1 MALHFKAAWK
11 WSVGIA
17 IYYFNEQNTIS
28 LMFEGKLPKNVS
40 RICLQRH
47 NDVDRIH
54 FNSVQTYEDSAMSL
68 NHVYLDMLT
77 CCWSKDLV
85 AQWGFSTL
93 TLSRLPLELE
103 SQRKRSGDWTSTN
116 EMQASGVC
124 GRDGKTPASKSRRRQ
139 STIPCDVNHGVDAG
153 PAFPLEAE
161 SAENFADCRVVWPD
175 VDAGQCPCVFTR
187 HFWQGGMLWVP
198 LDKMNIFVRNQT
210 ILSWNL
216 LAQG

>member
-1 MALHFKAAWK
+1 MSLHFKAAWK

-47 NDVDRIH
+47 NDIERIH

-68 NHVYLDMLT
+68 NHVYLGMLT
-77 CCWSKDLV
+77 CCWSEDLV

-103 SQRKRSGDWTSTN
+103 GQRKRSGDWTSTN
-116 EMQASGVC
+116 EMEASGVC
-124 GRDGKTPASKSRRRQ
+124 GRDEKLPQVR
-139 STIPCDVNHGVDAG
+139 AG
-153 PAFPLEAE
+153 GDRAQFP
-161 SAENFADCRVVWPD
+161 V
-175 VDAGQCPCVFTR
+175 T
-187 HFWQGGMLWVP
+187 
-198 LDKMNIFVRNQT
+198 
-210 ILSWNL
+210 
-216 LAQG
+216 

>member
-47 NDVDRIH
+47 YDVERIH

-93 TLSRLPLELE
+93 TCPFATGIRRSTETQWRLNKHQWDAGEWSLWP
-103 SQRKRSGDWTSTN
+103 RW
-116 EMQASGVC
+116 
-124 GRDGKTPASKSRRRQ
+124 KTPASKSRRRQ
-139 STIPCDVNHGVDAG
+139 STIPCDVNHGGDAG

-161 SAENFADCRVVWPD
+161 STENFADCRVVWLML
-175 VDAGQCPCVFTR
+175 TR
-187 HFWQGGMLWVP
+187 VSVP
-198 LDKMNIFVRNQT
+198 VCLQDIFDKGECYGFPWIRWT
-210 ILSWNL
+210 SL
-216 LAQG
+216 